1 MDVFNAIIGII
12 GTILGGILSYAA
24 FHSSSKKDNKNE
36 GSLPRLRQTADH
48 SVRNEQ
54 CAFSWYE

>member
-24 FHSSSKKDNKNE
+24 FHSSSK
-36 GSLPRLRQTADH
+36 
-48 SVRNEQ
+48 
-54 CAFSWYE
+54 

>member
-36 GSLPRLRQTADH
+36 GKEAGTILRKSAI
-48 SVRNEQ
+48 
-54 CAFSWYE
+54 